1 MMRLAGRSLGLGG
14 GKGGGMR
21 RIFAAMIV
29 LCALTA
35 SVAAQQI
42 VGSGSTF
49 CYPVMVKLVEAYA
62 KASGAQVLFQPTG
75 SAAGMID
82 IRHQV
87 VDFAVSE
94 MPLDEMQLLHDGLS
108 QFPLV
113 IGAIVPVVN
122 LDGIAP
128 GQLRFTGPLLAD
140 IFLGKVTN
148 WNDPAIA
155 ALNPDVTLPNLTIL
169 VVHRSDGSGTTFNWA
184 WYLSQVSDE
193 WKVRIGAYT
202 SIAWPTGVGGKGNGG
217 VTDKVA
223 RVRGAI
229 GYVDQTY
236 ATHAK
241 LAYGLVRN
249 HAGNFV
255 IPDTASFQAA
265 TANIDWTKERDFG
278 VLLAN
283 ASDLG
288 AYPIMAT
295 SFVMIRKYPRD
306 LGRSHEMLAFFRWAL
321 EHGQDLARSLG
332 YLPLPPQLVQQIEDY
347 WSAESR

>member
-1 MMRLAGRSLGLGG
+1 
-14 GKGGGMR
+14 MR
-21 RIFAAMIV
+21 RIFAAMLV
-29 LCALTA
+29 LCAMTA
-35 SVAAQQI
+35 TAAAQEI

-49 CYPVMVKLVEAYA
+49 CYPVMVKLIEAYA
-62 KASGAQVLFQPTG
+62 KAGGAQVLFQPTG
-75 SAAGMID
+75 SAAGMLD
-82 IRHQV
+82 IQHQA

-94 MPLDEMQLLHDGLS
+94 APLDEMQLMRDGLS
-108 QFPLV
+108 QFPFV

-122 LDGIAP
+122 IDGVSP
-128 GQLRFTGPLLAD
+128 GQLRFTGRLLAD

-155 ALNPDVTLPNLTIL
+155 ELNPDLKLPNLAIL
-169 VVHRSDGSGTTFNWA
+169 VIHRSDGSGTTFNWA

-193 WKVRIGAYT
+193 WKLKVGAYT
-202 SIAWPTGVGGKGNGG
+202 SVAWPTGVGGKGNGG
-217 VTDKVA
+217 VAEKVA

-236 ATHAK
+236 AVRGK

-249 HAGNFV
+249 QAGNFV
-255 IPDTASFQAA
+255 LPDSVGFQAA
-265 TANIDWTKERDFG
+265 TANIDWSKARDFG

-283 ASDLG
+283 APDAG

-306 LGRSHEMLAFFRWAL
+306 VTRTHDMLAFFRWTL
-321 EHGQDLARSLG
+321 EHGQEVVSSLG
-332 YLPLPPQLVQQIEDY
+332 YLPLPPQLAQQVEDY
-347 WSAESR
+347 WNAESR

>member
-1 MMRLAGRSLGLGG
+1 
-14 GKGGGMR
+14 MR
-21 RIFAAMIV
+21 RIIAAMIV
-29 LCALTA
+29 LCAMTA
-35 SVAAQQI
+35 SAAANDI

-49 CYPVMVKLVEAYA
+49 CYPVMVKLIDAYT
-62 KASGAQVLFQPTG
+62 KAGGAQVLFQPTG

-82 IRHQV
+82 IQHQV

-94 MPLDEMQLLHDGLS
+94 APLDEMQLMRDGLS
-108 QFPLV
+108 QFPFV

-122 LDGIAP
+122 IDGVSP
-128 GQLRFTGPLLAD
+128 GQLRFTGRLLAD

-155 ALNPDVTLPNLTIL
+155 ELNPDLKLPNLAIL
-169 VVHRSDGSGTTFNWA
+169 VIHRSDGSGTTFNWA

-193 WKVRIGAYT
+193 WKLKVGAYT
-202 SIAWPTGVGGKGNGG
+202 SVAWPTGVGGKGNGG
-217 VTDKVA
+217 VADKVA

-236 ATHAK
+236 AVRAR

-249 HAGNFV
+249 QAGNFV
-255 IPDTASFQAA
+255 TPDSASFQAA

-283 ASDLG
+283 APDAG

-295 SFVMIRKYPRD
+295 SFVMIRKYPGD
-306 LGRSHEMLAFFRWAL
+306 PGRAHDMLAFFRWAF
-321 EHGQDLARSLG
+321 EHGQELASSLG
-332 YLPLPPQLVQQIEDY
+332 YLPLPPQLVHQVEDY
-347 WSAESR
+347 WNAESR

>member
-1 MMRLAGRSLGLGG
+1 
-14 GKGGGMR
+14 MR
-21 RIFAAMIV
+21 RIFAAMMV
-29 LCALTA
+29 LCAMTA
-35 SVAAQQI
+35 SAAAQEI

-49 CYPVMVKLVEAYA
+49 CYPFMVKLAEAYA

-82 IRHQV
+82 LQHQV

-94 MPLDEMQLLHDGLS
+94 APLDEMQLMRDGLS
-108 QFPLV
+108 QFPFV

-122 LDGIAP
+122 IDGVSA
-128 GQLRFTGPLLAD
+128 GQLRFSGPLLAD

-155 ALNPDVTLPNLTIL
+155 ELNPDLKLPNQAIL

-193 WKVRIGAYT
+193 WKLKVGAYT
-202 SIAWPTGVGGKGNGG
+202 SVAWPTGVGGKGNGG
-217 VTDKVA
+217 VADKVA

-236 ATHAK
+236 AVRAK

-249 HAGNFV
+249 QAGNFV
-255 IPDTASFQAA
+255 TPDAASFQAA

-283 ASDLG
+283 APDAG

-295 SFVMIRKYPRD
+295 SFVMIRKYPKDPSRT
-306 LGRSHEMLAFFRWAL
+306 HEMLAFFRWAR
-321 EHGQDLARSLG
+321 EHGQELASSLG
-332 YLPLPPQLVQQIEDY
+332 YLPLPPQLVHQIEDY
-347 WSAESR
+347 WKAESP